1 MPELRERLQAVLG
14 DAYRIE
20 REIVGGG
27 MSRLFLATESSLERE
42 VVIKLLPPDTA
53 SEVSAARFQ
62 REVLVA
68 ARLQHP
74 HILPVLSAGASDG
87 LFYYIMPYV
96 RGESLKNRLEQSGR
110 LGVPEALRILREI
123 ADALALAHAR
133 GIVHRDIKPANV
145 LLQEG
150 HAVLMDFG
158 IARAV
163 EVSRLGASEERLT
176 ATGMGIGTVGYM
188 APEQLAGERELDARA
203 DVYALA
209 VVGYEMLAG
218 QPPFNGPTAQAVL
231 AAHLTET
238 APALDKCAPDVPAQ
252 ICSAIAKGLSKSP
265 DERYKTAAE
274 FRDALDLPLTA
285 TFSAVHPARPRRA
298 LVLAGFAV
306 VVLSAV
312 AIGLFARSRSARL
325 DPNYV
330 VILPFNVRDAEA
342 TLREGMVDIV
352 SEGLNGQGWVKS
364 VPPSRYVRTWHAS
377 ADEKT
382 AGELGHSMG
391 ASLAIFGTVVGVGRD
406 SITVSATI
414 LDVARSRE
422 LGVRIA
428 RSGAKENLP
437 RLAADL
443 TRALLKELNKWKP
456 LGAFPTTW
464 LEGTSLPG
472 LQAFLIGEQYY
483 RRSAWDSALAYYE
496 RAIDADSDFALAYRH
511 AGLVIGWRRGTNDST
526 SLAYLSKAGRYNR
539 GLPRRDS
546 LLVRADSIRATL
558 TAFETDTAYFGSV
571 RTLFRTLRVAR
582 DSFPTDPE
590 VWYALADAYFHYG
603 DGPGLSVSE
612 DSILAAFDKSIKL
625 DSGFTPAYIHAIEI
639 GLTRD
644 GREAGLRYAQRYLSL
659 DPTDEKADGIRAL
672 TTLLESGA
680 GSAATQRMLDTL
692 SAYAIQTA
700 WLIARRWPDSAE
712 TALKLLRLKMS
723 GRHAASAFIANPG
736 YQRVFTSRQLA
747 YRGHLREAYELL
759 GTNIGPLE
767 ADGFGLL
774 ADIGGV
780 PDDTASAVFA
790 RWLHDSS
797 IWVGVA
803 LPWWAARRDTGA
815 LLMAQTRADSSL
827 LAAKTPVERRNYTY
841 RTSAVRAY
849 LSLAR
854 GHKDARE
861 RFQHL
866 PDTLCLGCYLD
877 RLARAR
883 LLDSLG
889 LRAEADGTLGERL
902 HSLLTPTEVVI
913 GNERATIGEKLGNYA
928 AASRRYAFVARAWAR
943 GDPVLRVL
951 ASQAAKKV
959 EQLGGAQKEPVP
971 IFSTR

>member
-1 MPELRERLQAVLG
+1 MSDLRNRLQAVLG

-20 REIVGGG
+20 REITGGG

-42 VVIKLLPPDTA
+42 VVIKLLPPETA

-87 LFYYIMPYV
+87 LFFYIMPYV
-96 RGESLKNRLEQSGR
+96 RGESLKNRLEKSGR
-110 LGVPEALRILREI
+110 FGVPEALRILREI
-123 ADALALAHAR
+123 ADALALAHSR

-150 HAVLMDFG
+150 HAVLTDFG

-163 EVSRLGASEERLT
+163 EASRVEASDDRLT
-176 ATGMGIGTVGYM
+176 ETGVGIGTVGYM

-218 QPPFNGPTAQAVL
+218 KPPFTAATAQKLL
-231 AAHLTET
+231 AAHLMET
-238 APALDKCAPDVPAQ
+238 APSLDKCAPDVPQQ

-274 FRDALDLPLTA
+274 FRDALELPLTTA
-285 TFSAVHPARPRRA
+285 FTAVQRRRPPRA
-298 LVLAGFAV
+298 LVFAGIAFFL
-306 VVLSAV
+306 LSAV
-312 AIGLFARSRSARL
+312 ASGLLLRSRLARL
-325 DPNYV
+325 DSNYV
-330 VILPFNVRDAEA
+330 VVLPFNVRNAEA
-342 TLREGMVDIV
+342 TLREGMVDVV

-364 VPPSRYVRTWHAS
+364 VPPSRYVRAWDAS

-382 AGELGHSMG
+382 AGELGHRMG
-391 ASLAIFGTVVGVGRD
+391 AALAIFGTVIGVGHD
-406 SITVSATI
+406 SITVSASI
-414 LDVARSRE
+414 LDVARSRP

-464 LEGTSLPG
+464 LEGTSLPA
-472 LQAFLIGEQYY
+472 LQAFLVGEQFY

-511 AGLVIGWRRGTNDST
+511 AGLVVGWRRGSNDST
-526 SLAYLSKAGRYNR
+526 SLAYLRKAGRFNR

-546 LLVRADSIRATL
+546 LLIRADSIRATL

-590 VWYALADAYFHYG
+590 AWYALADAYFHYG

-612 DSILAAFDKSIKL
+612 DSILAAFDRSIKL

-644 GREAGLRYAQRYLSL
+644 GREAGLRYAHRYLSL
-659 DPTDEKADGIRAL
+659 EPTDEKADGIRAL
-672 TTLLESGA
+672 TTLLEGGA
-680 GSAATQRMLDTL
+680 GSAATEAMLDTL

-712 TALKLLRLKMS
+712 TALTLLRLKMQ
-723 GRHAASAFIANPG
+723 GRHSASAFIADPG

-747 YRGHLREAYELL
+747 YRGRVREAYELL

-767 ADGFGLL
+767 AESFGLL
-774 ADIGGV
+774 ANIGGI
-780 PDDTASAVFA
+780 PDDTVSAVFA
-790 RWLHDSS
+790 RWLHDRS

-803 LPWWAARRDTGA
+803 LPWWAAHRDTTS
-815 LLMAQTRADSSL
+815 LLAAQMRADSL
-827 LAAKTPVERRNYTY
+827 FRAAKTPVERRNYSY
-841 RTSAVRAY
+841 RGSAVRAY

-854 GHKDARE
+854 GDKDAGA

-889 LRAEADGTLGERL
+889 LRAEAEVSLGERL

-913 GNERATIGEKLGNYA
+913 DDKRATIAEKLQ
-928 AASRRYAFVARAWAR
+928 RYAVAARWYSFVASAWAT
-943 GDPVLRVL
+943 GDDGLRMR
-951 ASQAAKKV
+951 AIAAGKKV
-959 EQLGGAQKEPVP
+959 KQLGGDQKERIP
-971 IFSTR
+971 IVSAR